1 MSANIKIE
9 ENNGSANIL
18 VEDFP
23 TSTLIA
29 GTDKYYGYYKGVWI
43 KYDGLTPKYLVQL
56 GLHPG
61 KELRF
66 SKKNVA
72 EFARKVLPKLEK
84 SDYLAITGANE
95 LRAILPPEAAFIFKL
110 DYQDNNVLCQAFVQY
125 GKDTYLLNCN
135 FTQAIRREAKR
146 ENEVEQL
153 LKQ

>member
-1 MSANIKIE
+1 MDASSKRWLDFIKKIVDARNLNRWEYSNDTLDWIDISNSIADEVNDLLYNGTKLYSGNRLVGYTTDKLSANIKIE

-43 KYDGLTPKYLVQL
+43 KYDGLTPKYLAQL

-72 EFARKVLPKLEK
+72 EFARKVLPKLK
-84 SDYLAITGANE
+84 
-95 LRAILPPEAAFIFKL
+95 
-110 DYQDNNVLCQAFVQY
+110 
-125 GKDTYLLNCN
+125 
-135 FTQAIRREAKR
+135 KR
-146 ENEVEQL
+146 II
-153 LKQ
+153 